1 MSDTLEARK
10 QAILAKEEEYF
21 NKLEIEKQEASGTV
35 ESSFVPTPE
44 LEEAK
49 IAFETT
55 EESTTEEIGKRLNW
69 MMDHKEALAYKT
81 GTEVV
86 GGMGLQYLLA
96 KNAPKIKTALQAT
109 RAYSML
115 GFAGPQAAEPTTT
128 TAGVVG
134 FVASE
139 AALRMLPWAVSNYA
153 GQQVGMELGIQDE
166 YSYWET
172 AGAAIFSLAK
182 VEQLAD
188 KTLRL
193 GVSGAW
199 AGKNMAVNGVK
210 TFVSG
215 AILGSTEQLFVQEME
230 ARFNGK
236 ERDKYA
242 YLFGAAFGGAF
253 KTGIEGLGGLA
264 RSKWGRQEL
273 LDINEGVK
281 ERDKLV
287 TENFFSKGIPLCGV
301 LGGGYNK
308 DFDKLVELHSFLHQ
322 SCAKLL

>member
-1 MSDTLEARK
+1 MSETLEARR
-10 QAILAKEEEYF
+10 QAILAEEEEYF
-21 NKLEIEKQEASGTV
+21 ENLELEKQTEV
-35 ESSFVPTPE
+35 EPIESTFVPTPE

-49 IAFETT
+49 IAFEAID
-55 EESTTEEIGKRLNW
+55 ESTTAEIGKRLKW
-69 MMDHKEALAYKT
+69 MVDHKEALAYKT

-86 GGMGLQYLLA
+86 GGMSLQYAAA
-96 KNAPKIKTALQAT
+96 KYAPKIKTTLQAT
-109 RAYSML
+109 RLGSMM
-115 GFAGPQAAEPTTT
+115 GFAGPQALEPTS
-128 TAGVVG
+128 TAVGVAG

-139 AALRMLPWAVSNYA
+139 VALRMLPWALSNYA
-153 GQQVGMELGIQDE
+153 GQEVGMELGLQEE

-193 GVSGAW
+193 GVSGSW

-242 YLFGAAFGGAF
+242 YLFGAAFG
-253 KTGIEGLGGLA
+253 
-264 RSKWGRQEL
+264 
-273 LDINEGVK
+273 
-281 ERDKLV
+281 
-287 TENFFSKGIPLCGV
+287 
-301 LGGGYNK
+301 
-308 DFDKLVELHSFLHQ
+308 
-322 SCAKLL
+322 